1 MEPDRITQAFL
12 SRFSEP
18 IIAEAERL
26 RSAGAVKQI
35 FGGQAFIRARVE
47 ESGDVYRVMLKRS
60 VLGWE
65 WELSG
70 PEQQHPAA
78 IAAVML
84 ERVARGESLPDSPNE
99 VGDASLLEVI
109 EEKLGR
115 GLLPMEDLYVE
126 KLEKRYKRYEMEQS
140 LYDTDLV
147 RLNLA
152 ETEAGDLD
160 GRRRPARLTDAGLAF
175 EYRIAERLRALLGRA
190 YRTGGLDGVAGTRRI
205 LAALAGPRTGVGLRR
220 EET

>member
-1 MEPDRITQAFL
+1 MTPLADPRLILRDDELDSGLELLLLAEASLWSAVDAALETEAGLGRPHWRAAFL
-12 SRFSEP
+12 LRRRPGLGVRDLSRLTGLS
-18 IIAEAERL
+18 
-26 RSAGAVKQI
+26 KQ
-35 FGGQAFIRARVE
+35 
-47 ESGDVYRVMLKRS
+47 
-60 VLGWE
+60 
-65 WELSG
+65 
-70 PEQQHPAA
+70 AA
-78 IAAVML
+78 SRTLA
-84 ERVARGESLPDSPNE
+84 
-99 VGDASLLEVI
+99 
-109 EEKLGR
+109 
-115 GLLPMEDLYVE
+115 
-126 KLEKRYKRYEMEQS
+126 
-140 LYDTDLV
+140 DLV